1 MQTGPLVSGA
11 VVQPS
16 FIYRNK
22 YIIFLLFGILL
33 VVLIVIN
40 FTVKPIFSIFQK
52 AAPILTVLPDR
63 QVAFT
68 KFPPFPDLSGS
79 FSTLPSDGYTL
90 SADIYLPGTFEI
102 GKIPRVLLYRS
113 NKPVHLG
120 VEDLSGMEIEPF
132 PFLKLFPETNILIWA
147 DPVTNDIYVS
157 AITQSMPNGIP
168 TEVSSEPLENVPIQR
183 PFRITI
189 VFTKQFMEIYKDG
202 TLSQTVPLNDH
213 PVVVPP
219 SSYFFP
225 QVLPL
230 SSSIYLAN
238 VSIYPSILTS
248 RQILQEA
255 KMISSANFF
264 KSK

>member
-1 MQTGPLVSGA
+1 MQSGPLVSGA
-11 VVQPS
+11 VAQPS

-22 YIIFLLFGILL
+22 YIIYLLIAILL
-33 VVLIVIN
+33 VVVLVVN

-63 QVAFT
+63 QVTFT

-90 SADIYLPGTFEI
+90 SADIYLSGTFEI
-102 GKIPRVLLYRS
+102 GNIPRVLLYRS

-120 VEDLSGMEIEPF
+120 MEDLSGMKLDPF
-132 PFLKLFPETNILIWA
+132 PFLKLFPQTNILVWG

-157 AITQSMPNGIP
+157 AVTQNMPNGVP
-168 TEVSSEPLENVPIQR
+168 VEVRSAPLENVPIQR
-183 PFRITI
+183 PFRITV

-202 TLSQTVPLNDH
+202 ALTQTVPFNDH

-230 SSSIYLAN
+230 NSSVYLAN
-238 VSIYPSILTS
+238 VSMYPIVLTS
-248 RQILQEA
+248 AQILQESR
-255 KMISSANFF
+255 MISPASFF
-264 KSK
+264 QSK